1 MRRLISLLCALPFS
15 SYLFAYPI
23 SSYVITGYVNSDINS
38 QTATSQLKHI
48 STGDLFTLQMSI
60 QQTTASEYQID
71 LFGKLGDQ
79 EIKAGSGQAFYY
91 GNDNGLSGL
100 GVNTWDLSELTPKG
114 NAEITPN
121 GLSLALRGQELYYP
135 YQPMPDELRIIDENG
150 LINPKNF
157 VEGTMWLNVF
167 SSLDGDLGL
176 SGVIKDIR
184 AVAVSEPSMLSL
196 MLMMGA
202 FVAMR
207 SLRSRQ
213 HRSKR
218 IALSNE

>member
-1 MRRLISLLCALPFS
+1 MRRLISLLFALPFS

-150 LINPKNF
+150 IINPKNF
-157 VEGTMWLNVF
+157 VEGTMWLNFF

-184 AVAVSEPSMLSL
+184 AVAVSEPSMLSF